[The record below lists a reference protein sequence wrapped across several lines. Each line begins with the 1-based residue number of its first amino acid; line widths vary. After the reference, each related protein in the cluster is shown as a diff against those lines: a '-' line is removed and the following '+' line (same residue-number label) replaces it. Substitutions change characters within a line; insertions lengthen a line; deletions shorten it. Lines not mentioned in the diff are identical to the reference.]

1 MKKYL
6 IPDIEILHFTA
17 EDSIMD
23 IISASGGLFYGNSGD
38 EGSFGNKISIGSF
51 LDI

>member
-1 MKKYL
+1 MKKYSKPNVEML
-6 IPDIEILHFTA
+6 NFTA

>member
-23 IISASGGLFYGNSGD
+23 IVSASANK
-38 EGSFGNKISIGSF
+38 EGSVGEYISLEGF
-51 LDI
+51 TDF

>member
-23 IISASGGLFYGNSGD
+23 IISASANK
-38 EGSFGNKISIGSF
+38 EGSVGEYVSLESFIGF
-51 LDI
+51 